1 MTFKSVVHLC
11 ATAALAFGTTAVL
24 AQQPLLPSAPPR
36 EFGASVAPVYE
47 GWWENPD
54 GTKTALFGYY
64 NRNTVQVLDMPI
76 GANNHFEPGAPD
88 RGQPTHFLT
97 RRKYGMFVVTLPR
110 GFDRTQKL
118 VWVLNTA
125 GYTGTAH
132 VNLAPDFNLSPHKSS
147 EESPDRSFN
156 LPPAL
161 KFGPTAP
168 TFTAPMASLETIV
181 RRTATAG
188 VPMTLDLAVDD
199 DARYSSGANT
209 PMTRSRAVVTLHVT
223 KYRGAG
229 TMKIDDPRPAVATT
243 TGGKPF
249 EPFSGTATTTVV
261 FSEPGEYMLHVTAN
275 DFSEDGGGGSGC
287 CWTTAVVGVSV
298 ARANGPVT
306 TGP

>member
-1 MTFKSVVHLC
+1 MTVKHVVHLC
-11 ATAALAFGTTAVL
+11 ATAALACGTTAVL
-24 AQQPLLPSAPPR
+24 AQQALLPSAPPR

-47 GWWENPD
+47 GWWDNRD

-64 NRNTVQVLDMPI
+64 NRNTAQELDVPV
-76 GANNHFEPGAPD
+76 GANNHFEPGDPD
-88 RGQPTHFLT
+88 RGQPAHFLT
-97 RRKYGMFVVTLPR
+97 RRKYGMFVVTLPK

-125 GYTGTAH
+125 GYNGTAH
-132 VNLAPDFNLSPHKSS
+132 VNLAPDFNLSPNKSS

-156 LPPAL
+156 LPPVL
-161 KFGPTAP
+161 KFGPTASA
-168 TFTAPMASLETIV
+168 FTAPMASLETLV
-181 RRTATAG
+181 KRTVTAG

-209 PMTRSRAVVTLHVT
+209 PMTRSRPVVTLHVT

-229 TMKIDDPRPAVATT
+229 TVTIHDPRPVVAAT

-249 EPFSGTATTTVV
+249 EPFSGKATTTVV
-261 FSEPGEYMLHVTAN
+261 FAEPGEYMLHVTAN

-287 CWTTAVVGVSV
+287 CWTTAIVGVSV
-298 ARANGPVT
+298 TGANGLT